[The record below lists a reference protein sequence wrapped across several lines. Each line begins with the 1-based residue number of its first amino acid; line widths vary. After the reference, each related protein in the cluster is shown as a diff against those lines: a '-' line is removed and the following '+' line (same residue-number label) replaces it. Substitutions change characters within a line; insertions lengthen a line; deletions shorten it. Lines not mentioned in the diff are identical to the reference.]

1 MAFTYW
7 CLRKRQSGGATVETI
22 LVATVLV
29 PVLGSLPLLG
39 KIADINNTTNQASR
53 YMAWEQTVT
62 GQSGKPVS
70 QLQSEVSNRFFA
82 RPDLHI
88 RTDREGLSEDDQT
101 NHFWTGYGYTEEDEI
116 NRLVSYGD
124 GMTLELGNDEPDSLA
139 GTLSS
144 GIATI
149 GRTMA
154 RFTGGEWEIEDAGLY
169 TARVSV
175 NVASNQYLESG
186 NGCGNSDSED
196 VAACVSR
203 ANTIFVDAWEV
214 ADADHAEDRTRTF
227 VPAAGL
233 EELGSAAVQ
242 IVGMVPFFAD
252 IGTLETD
259 ENGGFGYIDSE
270 VLPLDRY
277 AED

>member
-1 MAFTYW
+1 MEFTYW
-7 CLRKRQSGGATVETI
+7 GSRKYQLGGATVETI

-39 KIADINNTTNQASR
+39 KIADINNTTNQTSR

-62 GQSGKPVS
+62 GTSGKPVS
-70 QLQSEVSNRFFA
+70 QLQAEVSNRFFA
-82 RPDLHI
+82 RPDLQI
-88 RTDREGLSEDDQT
+88 RTNRPALSEEEQT
-101 NHFWTGYGYTEEDEI
+101 NHFWTGYGVTEEDEV

-124 GMTLELGNDEPDSLA
+124 GLTLDLDNESPDSLA

-154 RFTGGEWEIEDAGLY
+154 RFTGGEWHIEEAGLY

-175 NVASNQYLESG
+175 DVASNQYLASG
-186 NGCGNSDSED
+186 NDCDNHESEE
-196 VAACVSR
+196 VTACVSR
-203 ANTIFVDAWEV
+203 SNTIFVDAWEV
-214 ADADHAEDRTRTF
+214 ADANHAEERTRTF

-233 EELGSAAVQ
+233 EELGSAAVE

-252 IGTLETD
+252 LGTLETD